1 MDLFSECLSR
11 YILPN
16 TTEDVF
22 WRGVEYA
29 KQGKVKNVAREQ
41 RKLSA
46 IVQGSSDYEVEF
58 RQGSKYLKGYCT
70 CPYALN
76 EDYCKH
82 VVALAAHWDIQNKK
96 SIPTDKEV
104 HDSCC
109 IVEYGFSKQ
118 VEDLYK
124 DPLHA
129 DLRFLAEA
137 SDAGSRARPH
147 AKIVLRSHIVT
158 GTAPLSLREL
168 QHGLRKIAHIENRA
182 NYDPYFCAG
191 EVSSLLSLAYDAAIQ
206 RMAHS
211 SKEEYL
217 ALLAEC
223 VSFYY
228 NTYLELIDGSDGVWQ
243 IPFARVQL
251 MFGELESKG
260 ATKEEEEIL
269 HKILSQNVKN
279 WGDVFE
285 ELKLQF
291 G

>member
-29 KQGKVKNVAREQ
+29 RQGKVRRVTKEQ
-41 RKLSA
+41 KRLSA
-46 IVQGSSDYEVEF
+46 IVHGSSPYEVEF
-58 RQGSKYLKGYCT
+58 RQGSKYLTGYCT

-76 EDYCKH
+76 DDYCKH
-82 VVALAAHWDIQNKK
+82 VVALAVHWDTQNKK

-109 IVEYGFSKQ
+109 IVEYGFAKQ

-129 DLRFLAEA
+129 DFQALAEA
-137 SDAGSRARPH
+137 SDRGSRARPH
-147 AKIVLRSHIVT
+147 AKIVLHSPIVP

-168 QHGLRKIAHIENRA
+168 QSGLRKIAHIGNRA
-182 NYDPYFCAG
+182 NYDPYFCTG
-191 EVSSLLSLAYDAAIQ
+191 EVSSLLSLAYDAAIK
-206 RMAHS
+206 RMEHS

-217 ALLAEC
+217 ALVAEC
-223 VSFYY
+223 IIFYY
-228 NTYLELIDGSDGVWQ
+228 NGYLEMIDGSDGVWQ

-251 MFGELESKG
+251 MFGELEHRG
-260 ATKEEEEIL
+260 IAQEQEEQLRSHLKTTITG
-269 HKILSQNVKN
+269 

-285 ELKLQF
+285 ELKTQF
-291 G
+291 